1 MDTITKK
8 CICTLILVFFFC
20 TYKPSRANAQAL
32 AIEQL
37 VLDYQKLSEMKSIL
51 TDMEKGYQ
59 IISQGYETVKNIA
72 SGNFSLH
79 QVFLD
84 ALLAVSP
91 AVKNYQRITDI
102 VNAQLEIVKEYQQFY
117 TQFKSDKNF
126 SPDEITYLGLVY
138 GNLFNQSVSSLNE
151 LIMVITANQ
160 LRMSDAERLNAIN
173 RLYSDMQ
180 NKLTFLRSFNM
191 QAASLSAQRSMETN
205 DISEM
210 RGLYGL
216 GN

>member
-1 MDTITKK
+1 MKK
-8 CICTLILVFFFC
+8 QSLLIALFVALASVG
-20 TYKPSRANAQAL
+20 PSCASAQAA

-37 VLDYQKLSEMKSIL
+37 VLDYEKLSELKTILSDMK
-51 TDMEKGYQ
+51 KGYQ

-84 ALLAVSP
+84 ALMAVSP
-91 AVKNYQRITDI
+91 AVKNYKRINDI
-102 VNAQLEIVKEYQQFY
+102 VNAQLEIVKEYKQY
-117 TQFKSDKNF
+117 YAQFKADRNF
-126 SPDEITYLGLVY
+126 NPDELTYMGQVY

-160 LRMSDAERLNAIN
+160 LRMSDAERINAID
-173 RLYSDMQ
+173 RLYNDMQ
-180 NKLTFLRSFNM
+180 SKLVFLRSFNI
-191 QAASLSAQRSMETN
+191 QTETLSVQRTAEAN
-205 DISEM
+205 DIGTL
-210 RGLYGL
+210 RNLYGI

>member
-1 MDTITKK
+1 MKK
-8 CICTLILVFFFC
+8 WGGIVVLAMLVMAIRP
-20 TYKPSRANAQAL
+20 TVAAAQAA

-51 TDMEKGYQ
+51 SDMQKGYQ

-72 SGNFSLH
+72 SGNFNLH

-84 ALLAVSP
+84 ALMAVSP
-91 AVKNYQRITDI
+91 AVKNYQRISDI
-102 VNAQLEIVKEYQQFY
+102 VSAQLEIVKEYQQY
-117 TQFKSDKNF
+117 YNQFKVDKNF
-126 SPDEITYLGLVY
+126 TPDEITYLGLVY

-160 LRMSDAERLNAIN
+160 LRMSDAERLNAID
-173 RLYSDMQ
+173 RLYTDMQ
-180 NKLTFLRSFNM
+180 NKLVFLRSFNM
-191 QAASLSAQRSMETN
+191 QTAALSVQRTVESN
-205 DISEM
+205 DISTIKN
-210 RGLYGL
+210 LYGI